1 MKFSSKIASIVAC
14 LCFPAIALAAGGGAV
29 LDDFTPDRSD
39 RTLQRGAKVFMNYC
53 LGCHSA
59 DYHRY
64 SHMARDIGL
73 SEAAVRDNLIFTTDD
88 AGEKTKIGA
97 LMANNLSK
105 EYGKE
110 AFGVVPPNLTL
121 VARSRGVDWLY
132 TYMRSFYLDESR
144 PLGANNTVFA
154 QVGMPHV
161 LSGLQGWLE
170 PVYETGSNGQEA
182 ISGFRQVTAGSLTAE
197 EYDATIS
204 DLVSF
209 LDYLGDP
216 NREARHSLGIKVML
230 FLLIFLVLAIFLK
243 KEYWKDIPH

>member
-1 MKFSSKIASIVAC
+1 MKSLIKLLSVA
-14 LCFPAIALAAGGGAV
+14 ALVFVPTISTAAGGGAA
-29 LDDFTPDRSD
+29 LDPFTPERTD

-73 SEAAVRDNLIFTTDD
+73 SETAVVENLIFTTDD
-88 AGEKTKIGA
+88 AGEKTKVGS
-97 LMANNLSK
+97 LMANNMSA

-110 AFGVVPPNLTL
+110 AFGVVPPNLAL

-144 PLGANNTVFA
+144 PFGANNTVFP

-161 LSGLQGWLE
+161 LAGLQGWRKPIYTTDSKGHEQLDG
-170 PVYETGSNGQEA
+170 YQ
-182 ISGFRQVTAGSLTAE
+182 QVTAGELTE
-197 EYDATIS
+197 DEYDAMIT

-230 FLLIFLVLAIFLK
+230 FLLIFLVLAVFLK